1 MVSSMSNLLVI
12 LLVILGYLLK
22 RLNIVRMELTDSM
35 IRLVFYV
42 FLPATLFYSLIQLEL
57 KTELLLLPLAGIFVA
72 SSCYAVAY
80 LIRNPFRMEK
90 KTEGSF
96 LITSGMMNQGLFMY
110 PFFLTYLGTNGLSYV
125 AFYDIGQAFLGLT
138 LGYYIAIKYGNRVA
152 KAENVLKNILGFPS
166 LWAFSFALLVNYLG
180 FYSSIG
186 TIIPL
191 IEVLHNCT
199 TPLIMLSLGIF
210 LEPRIKKPNAMLG
223 VIFIRFVFAMGI
235 AILFSLLFNLNELGR
250 ITVLIASTA
259 PPAMLTLVYA
269 VEEKLDVDFTSE
281 LLSICIC
288 IGLIYTPLLFAL
300 L

>member
-1 MVSSMSNLLVI
+1 MSNLLVI

-22 RLNIVRMELTDSM
+22 RLGIARRELADSL

-42 FLPATLFYSLIQLEL
+42 FLPATLFYSLLQLEL
-57 KTELLLLPLAGIFVA
+57 KKELLVLPLAGIFVA
-72 SSCYAVAY
+72 SFCYAFAY
-80 LIRNPFRMEK
+80 LIRKPFRMEK

-110 PFFLTYLGTNGLSYV
+110 PFFLVYLGTKGLSYV
-125 AFYDIGQAFLGLT
+125 AFYDVGQAFLGLT
-138 LGYYIAIKYGNRVA
+138 LGYYIAIRYGSESA
-152 KAENVLKNILGFPS
+152 KVKNVLKNMLSFPP
-166 LWAFSFALLVNYLG
+166 LWAFSFSLLVNYLG
-180 FYSSIG
+180 FYSSIEA
-186 TIIPL
+186 IIPL
-191 IEVLHNCT
+191 VELLHNCT

-210 LEPRIKKPNAMLG
+210 LEPRIRKLNAMFG
-223 VIFIRFVFAMGI
+223 VISIRFVFAMGV
-235 AILFSLLFNLNELGR
+235 AILFSLLFNLNGLER

-269 VEEKLDVDFTSE
+269 VEEKLDVDFTSG

-288 IGLIYTPLLFAL
+288 IGLIYTPSLFAL